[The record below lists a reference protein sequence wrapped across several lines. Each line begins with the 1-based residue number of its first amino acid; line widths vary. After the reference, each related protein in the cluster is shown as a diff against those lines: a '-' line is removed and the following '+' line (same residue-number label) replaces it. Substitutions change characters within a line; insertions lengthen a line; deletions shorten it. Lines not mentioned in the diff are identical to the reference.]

1 MGEVAKII
9 SKSMS
14 WFVGTGCHS
23 SGCQKVYDKM
33 EETLKAT
40 GLDES
45 IKLIQTGC
53 MGACQLGPVVMVYP
67 GEYHYCHV
75 GEDDV
80 RRSSK
85 ASKMTN

>member
-1 MGEVAKII
+1 
-9 SKSMS
+9 MS
-14 WFVGTGCHS
+14 WFVVELVVLWLSESLH
-23 SGCQKVYDKM
+23 KM

-75 GEDDV
+75 NELMF

-85 ASKMTN
+85 SI